1 MTLRSL
7 GEIDSESS
15 FSVDPALIPRYRHV
29 KRISMFQNI
38 ILIKLDG
45 SLVPGVEIQN
55 YKMAGGEMNLPAFK
69 SSMVR
74 DLRDLGIPKFVEV
87 PNLNP
92 RGVKKLTQRLRR
104 FC

>member
-7 GEIDSESS
+7 GEINPESS
-15 FSVDPALIPRYRHV
+15 FSVDPALILRCMHV
-29 KRISMFQNI
+29 KRISKFQNI
-38 ILIKLDG
+38 ISIKLDG

-55 YKMAGGEMNLPAFK
+55 YKMAGSEMNLPAFH
-69 SSMVR
+69 SSMLR
-74 DLRDLGIPKFVEV
+74 DLRDLSIPKYVET